1 MAFNEREVPP
11 KFLSYSFNPENDNGA
26 ITYVLGTNK
35 SVNSL
40 ENSDR
45 FSKFRI
51 NAQGV
56 DPGSSKNVSVDINI
70 EDLHDIASEANQDI
84 ELKLRSLKV
93 CVGGAEKN
101 IVVLCSQAF
110 SNPDE

>member
-11 KFLSYSFNPENDNGA
+11 KFLSYSFNPDNQDGA
-26 ITYVLGTNK
+26 LSYLLGTDE
-35 SVNSL
+35 SAESI
-40 ENSDR
+40 ENGDR

-51 NAQGV
+51 NAQGK
-56 DPGSSKNVSVDINI
+56 DPNSSNNVSVDINI
-70 EDLHDIASEANQDI
+70 EDLHRIASAAETDI

-93 CVGGAEKN
+93 CVGGTEKN

-110 SNPDE
+110 SNPD